1 MTFPVIND
9 DILFIKGGIRI
20 SNRSETELSYNRK
33 NTANNVE
40 REHICSIVISFFGS
54 IQSSSKCVICTTKE
68 CSNPQNAY
76 VNWKLYRTAVVS
88 WRMNVNKNISL
99 ALKRMIR
106 LLNPAQGQ
114 TSLY

>member
-54 IQSSSKCVICTTKE
+54 IQSSSKCVICTTK
-68 CSNPQNAY
+68 
-76 VNWKLYRTAVVS
+76 
-88 WRMNVNKNISL
+88 
-99 ALKRMIR
+99 
-106 LLNPAQGQ
+106 
-114 TSLY
+114 